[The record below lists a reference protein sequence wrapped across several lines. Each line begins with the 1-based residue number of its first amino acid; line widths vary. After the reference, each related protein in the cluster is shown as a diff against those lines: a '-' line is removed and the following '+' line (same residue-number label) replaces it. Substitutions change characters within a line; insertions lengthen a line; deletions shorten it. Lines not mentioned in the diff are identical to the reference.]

1 MTNKHALSVT
11 TNRQPWSMNKAHDW
25 LGSPYKDTT
34 MEIVRALSLS
44 VKHVLVNKFGMRSN
58 ANS

>member
-1 MTNKHALSVT
+1 MEH
-11 TNRQPWSMNKAHDW
+11 NKAHDW
-25 LGSPYKDTT
+25 LGSLNKDTT